1 MGKVQELSITLKN
14 SKVVYGPGEFIS
26 GEVGFKL
33 AAHLNF
39 RAVKV
44 NCIGSCG
51 VSNKANDTVWQAEE
65 QYFSSTLVV
74 AEKAS
79 LSAGEYTYPFQ
90 FLLPATAP
98 TSFEG
103 PFGKIS
109 YRIRATVETPRFS
122 KDYKA
127 EKVFYIL
134 NLLNLNEIN
143 DIEQPNVMHVNKKF
157 SYMLVKSGTASLT
170 VSTDL
175 KGYTSGQIIQLT
187 TAIQNQSGKDLG
199 NIVAS
204 LIQKATYKSKRAI
217 YDLRTIAEVEG
228 SGVKSWKQAEWREQ
242 IIVPPLPQSSLHGC
256 NLIQIDYLIQVS
268 IRSPEI
274 LVSLPIYIGNIAVN
288 SPPLTPSRELQC
300 ASPLVVPTAPPV
312 EDDSASGHQP
322 MDRVVLPT
330 KSHSQ
335 QQTSPHAFSYTSGMN
350 LPDCESGTGGHLPG
364 PMLCVS
370 TGATV
375 PYYADGPV
383 VTVPSENTLILPPEY
398 SSTWGY
404 PYDPPPTYEESCS
417 SANSSM
423 STGN

>member
-1 MGKVQELSITLKN
+1 MGKVQELLLTLRN
-14 SKVVYGPGEFIS
+14 NKVVYGPGELIS
-26 GEVGFKL
+26 GEVRIKL

-39 RAVKV
+39 KAVKV

-51 VSNKANDTVWQAEE
+51 VANKANDTAWQVEE

-74 AEKAS
+74 AEKGA
-79 LSAGEYTYPFQ
+79 LAAGEYTYPFQ
-90 FLLPATAP
+90 FLLSATIP

-103 PFGKIS
+103 LFGKIS
-109 YRIRATVETPRFS
+109 YRIRATIETTRFS
-122 KDYKA
+122 KDYKT

-143 DIEQPNVMHVNKKF
+143 DIEQPNIVTLTKKF
-157 SYMLVKSGTASLT
+157 SYLIVKSGVIILT

-175 KGYTSGQIIQLT
+175 KGYTSGQIIHLT
-187 TAIQNQSGKDLG
+187 TAIQNKSGKDIG

-204 LIQKATYKSKRAI
+204 LIQKVTYKSKRII

-228 SGVKSWKQAEWREQ
+228 SGVKSWKQAEWKEQ

-256 NLIQIDYLIQVS
+256 NLIQVDYFIQVS
-268 IRSPEI
+268 VRSPEV

-288 SPPLTPSRELQC
+288 SPPLTPSGPQQPTAGTVL
-300 ASPLVVPTAPPV
+300 PTAPPA
-312 EDDSASGHQP
+312 EDVGATGYQP
-322 MDRVVLPT
+322 MDSVILPT

-335 QQTSPHAFSYTSGMN
+335 QQTLTPHAFSYMSGF
-350 LPDCESGTGGHLPG
+350 ESDASGQIPG
-364 PMLCVS
+364 PRLCIS

-383 VTVPSENTLILPPEY
+383 VADLTENPLILPPEY
-398 SSTWGY
+398 SMWAQ
-404 PYDPPPTYEESCS
+404 PYEPPPTYEESCS

-423 STGN
+423 SAGN

>member
-1 MGKVQELSITLKN
+1 MGKVQELSVALKN
-14 SKVVYGPGEFIS
+14 NKVVYSPGEFIS
-26 GEVGFKL
+26 GEVKIKL

-39 RAVKV
+39 KAVKV

-51 VSNKANDTVWQAEE
+51 VANKANDTAWQMEE
-65 QYFSSTLVV
+65 QYFSSMLVV
-74 AEKAS
+74 SDKGS
-79 LSAGEYTYPFQ
+79 LIAGEYTYPFR

-103 PFGKIS
+103 LFGKIS
-109 YRIRATVETPRFS
+109 YRIRATVETARFS
-122 KDYKA
+122 KDYKT
-127 EKVFYIL
+127 EKAFYIL
-134 NLLNLNEIN
+134 NLLNLNEIS
-143 DIEQPNVMHVNKKF
+143 DIEQPNVISMTKKF
-157 SYMLVKSGTASLT
+157 SYLIVKSGVVALS

-187 TAIQNQSGKDLG
+187 TAIQNKSGKDIG

-204 LIQKATYKSKRAI
+204 LIQKVTYKSKRII

-228 SGVKSWKQAEWREQ
+228 SGVKSWKQAEWKEQ

-256 NLIQIDYLIQVS
+256 NLIQIDYFIQVS
-268 IRSPEI
+268 VRSPEI

-288 SPPLTPSRELQC
+288 SPPLTPSRQPQPT
-300 ASPLVVPTAPPV
+300 SPTVIPTAPPA
-312 EDDSASGHQP
+312 EDVGASGYQP
-322 MDRVVLPT
+322 MDSIVLPT

-335 QQTSPHAFSYTSGMN
+335 QQTLSPHAFSYTSGF
-350 LPDCESGTGGHLPG
+350 ESNTSGQLPG
-364 PMLCVS
+364 PVLCIS

-383 VTVPSENTLILPPEY
+383 VADLTENTLILPPEY
-398 SSTWGY
+398 SSWAY

-423 STGN
+423 SAGN

>member
-1 MGKVQELSITLKN
+1 MGKVQELSVTLKN
-14 SKVVYGPGEFIS
+14 NKVVYSPGEFIS
-26 GEVGFKL
+26 GEVKIKL

-39 RAVKV
+39 KALKV

-51 VSNKANDTVWQAEE
+51 VTNKANDTVWQMEE

-74 AEKAS
+74 ADKGS
-79 LSAGEYTYPFQ
+79 LNAGEYTYPFQ

-103 PFGKIS
+103 LFGKIS
-109 YRIRATVETPRFS
+109 YRIKATVETARFS
-122 KDYKA
+122 KAYKA

-134 NLLNLNEIN
+134 NLLNLNEIS
-143 DIEQPNVMHVNKKF
+143 DIEKPNVISMSKKF
-157 SYMLVKSGTASLT
+157 SYLIVKSGVVALT

-187 TAIQNQSGKDLG
+187 TAIQNKSGKDIG
-199 NIVAS
+199 TIVAS
-204 LIQKATYKSKRAI
+204 LIQKATYKSKRLI

-228 SGVKSWKQAEWREQ
+228 SGVKSWKQAEWKEQ
-242 IIVPPLPQSSLHGC
+242 IIVPALPQSSLHGC
-256 NLIQIDYLIQVS
+256 NLIQIDYFIQVS
-268 IRSPEI
+268 VRSPEI

-288 SPPLTPSRELQC
+288 SPPLTPSRQSQPTQ
-300 ASPLVVPTAPPV
+300 ATVMPTAPPA
-312 EDDSASGHQP
+312 EDIGATGHQP
-322 MDRVVLPT
+322 MDSVILPT

-335 QQTSPHAFSYTSGMN
+335 QQTLSSHPFNYAPGFENHTS
-350 LPDCESGTGGHLPG
+350 EQLPG
-364 PMLCVS
+364 PVLCIS

-383 VTVPSENTLILPPEY
+383 VADLSENPLILPPEY
-398 SSTWGY
+398 STWAY

-423 STGN
+423 SAGQ

>member
-1 MGKVQELSITLKN
+1 MGKVQELSVALKN
-14 SKVVYGPGEFIS
+14 NKVVYSPGEFIT
-26 GEVGFKL
+26 GEVRIKL

-39 RAVKV
+39 KALKV

-51 VSNKANDTVWQAEE
+51 VTNKSNDTVWQMEE

-74 AEKAS
+74 ADKGS
-79 LSAGEYTYPFQ
+79 LIAGEYTYPFQ

-103 PFGKIS
+103 LFGKIS
-109 YRIRATVETPRFS
+109 YRVKATVETARFS

-134 NLLNLNEIN
+134 NLLNLNEIS
-143 DIEQPNVMHVNKKF
+143 DIEKV
-157 SYMLVKSGTASLT
+157 
-170 VSTDL
+170 
-175 KGYTSGQIIQLT
+175 
-187 TAIQNQSGKDLG
+187 
-199 NIVAS
+199 
-204 LIQKATYKSKRAI
+204 TYKSKRLI

-228 SGVKSWKQAEWREQ
+228 SGVKSWKQAEWKEQ
-242 IIVPPLPQSSLHGC
+242 IIVPALPQSSLHGC
-256 NLIQIDYLIQVS
+256 NLIQIDYFIQVY

-288 SPPLTPSRELQC
+288 SPPLTPSRQ
-300 ASPLVVPTAPPV
+300 PQPTQTTVIPTAPPA
-312 EDDSASGHQP
+312 EDIGATGYQP
-322 MDRVVLPT
+322 MDSVILPT

-335 QQTSPHAFSYTSGMN
+335 QQTLSPHTFNYAPGFESNTS
-350 LPDCESGTGGHLPG
+350 EQLPG
-364 PMLCVS
+364 PMLCIS

-383 VTVPSENTLILPPEY
+383 VADLSENPLILPPEY
-398 SSTWGY
+398 SSWAY

-423 STGN
+423 SAGQ

>member
-1 MGKVQELSITLKN
+1 MGKVQELLLTLRN
-14 SKVVYGPGEFIS
+14 NKVVYGPGELIA
-26 GEVGFKL
+26 GEVRIKL

-39 RAVKV
+39 KAVKV

-51 VSNKANDTVWQAEE
+51 VANKANDTAWQVEE

-74 AEKAS
+74 AEKGA
-79 LSAGEYTYPFQ
+79 LAAGEYTYPFQ
-90 FLLPATAP
+90 FLLPATIP

-103 PFGKIS
+103 LFGKIS
-109 YRIRATVETPRFS
+109 YRIRATIETTRFS
-122 KDYKA
+122 KDYKT

-143 DIEQPNVMHVNKKF
+143 DIEQPNIATLTKKF
-157 SYMLVKSGTASLT
+157 SYLIVKSGVIILT

-175 KGYTSGQIIQLT
+175 KGYTSGQIIHLT
-187 TAIQNQSGKDLG
+187 TAIQNKSGKDIG

-204 LIQKATYKSKRAI
+204 LIQKVTYKSKRII

-228 SGVKSWKQAEWREQ
+228 SGVKSWKQAEWKEQ

-256 NLIQIDYLIQVS
+256 NLIQVDYFIQVS
-268 IRSPEI
+268 IRSPEV
-274 LVSLPIYIGNIAVN
+274 LVSLPMYIGNIAVN
-288 SPPLTPSRELQC
+288 SPPLTPSGQPQPTAGTVL
-300 ASPLVVPTAPPV
+300 PTAPPA
-312 EDDSASGHQP
+312 EDVGATGYQP
-322 MDRVVLPT
+322 MDSVILPT

-335 QQTSPHAFSYTSGMN
+335 QQTLSPHAFSYTSGF
-350 LPDCESGTGGHLPG
+350 ESDASGQIPG
-364 PMLCVS
+364 PRLCIS

-383 VTVPSENTLILPPEY
+383 VADLTENPLILPPEY
-398 SSTWGY
+398 SMWAQ
-404 PYDPPPTYEESCS
+404 PYEPPPTYEESCS

-423 STGN
+423 SAGN

>member
-1 MGKVQELSITLKN
+1 MGKVQELSVVLKDN
-14 SKVVYGPGEFIS
+14 KVVYSPGEFVT
-26 GEVGFKL
+26 GEVRVKL
-33 AAHLNF
+33 SAHLNF
-39 RAVKV
+39 KALKV

-51 VSNKANDTVWQAEE
+51 VTNKANDTAWQMEE

-74 AEKAS
+74 AEKGS
-79 LSAGEYTYPFQ
+79 LAAGEYTYPFQ

-103 PFGKIS
+103 LFGKIS
-109 YRIRATVETPRFS
+109 YRVKAALETARFS
-122 KDYKA
+122 KDYKT

-134 NLLNLNEIN
+134 NLLNLNDVS
-143 DIEQPNVMHVNKKF
+143 DIEQPNVVSMTKKF
-157 SYMLVKSGTASLT
+157 SYLIVKSGVVALT
-170 VSTDL
+170 VSTNL

-187 TAIQNQSGKDLG
+187 TAIQNKSGKDMG
-199 NIVAS
+199 TVVAS
-204 LIQKATYKSKRAI
+204 LIQKVTYKSKRLI

-228 SGVKSWKQAEWREQ
+228 SGVKSWKHAEWKEQ
-242 IIVPPLPQSSLHGC
+242 IIVPALPQSSLHGC
-256 NLIQIDYLIQVS
+256 NLIQIDYFIQVS

-288 SPPLTPSRELQC
+288 SPPLTPSRQSQ
-300 ASPLVVPTAPPV
+300 AVQPTVIPTAPPA
-312 EDDSASGHQP
+312 EDIGATGYQP
-322 MDRVVLPT
+322 MDNIILPT

-335 QQTSPHAFSYTSGMN
+335 QQTLSPHTYSQASGF
-350 LPDCESGTGGHLPG
+350 ESNTREQLPG
-364 PMLCVS
+364 PMLCIS

-383 VTVPSENTLILPPEY
+383 VADLSENPLILPPEY
-398 SSTWGY
+398 SSWAY

-423 STGN
+423 SAGQ